1 LLATTEAEANLG
13 IWDGCV
19 SHEDINDAVRVAP
32 KEILFGEQTRLPYFP
47 EDRRLPKLHS
57 GEPLVLQFWK
67 VLEKIPESLR
77 EALVDLPI
85 SITLTRTGNLPY
97 FRDFRCHQ
105 AVHIGRR
112 RRTIYLSEE
121 LLHEAAAKGYDHW
134 AVAEGVIFAAW
145 TLFDYMLLVEVL
157 KSYIAVLSDL
167 PNYRLGEPLVLK
179 LVGEH
184 NRHRRDSIDSGRSE
198 LGEFV
203 NGYKQQLLRVSPAA
217 AAQADPFEL
226 ARTVFDPDLEEKWS
240 RGKME
245 RIAKI
250 FNYPRI
256 FLFDRDIIHA
266 VARKTAE
273 RKGQET
279 APQSFADVL
288 HDYEDAL
295 RFDPQPLMT
304 AFCKGVV
311 PKPRAEFLQKVVSLG
326 PEALRGFFI
335 AYKDGDESVAQLM
348 HPLWIYLCTLSS
360 DPAGVFS
367 RAGRCRAL
375 VREGSGEGMDRPLA
389 GLFVRLDKA
398 DNYEELSNELMSMGA
413 PAREEIVELI
423 QQQKLQEE
431 DEWEVFKG
439 RKQGIVTRAYELLE
453 VLSGGS
459 GQAAAARKRRAELH
473 QDPRVIKLLAN
484 SPHRLTSDPSG
495 VLMYLRSYQRSLKQ
509 FGPTDPDTDLLL
521 ACVLIRLDQ
530 AEDYEGLI
538 ELIHSMGTPAFSA
551 LYSVL
556 ENIPERDQKR
566 REILVQARILWSKMV
581 AETRLLSNAGP
592 RMAFG

>member
-1 LLATTEAEANLG
+1 MLATTAPDANLG

-19 SHEDINDAVRVAP
+19 SHENINDAVRVAP

-47 EDRRLPKLHS
+47 DDQRLPKLHA
-57 GEPLVLQFWK
+57 GESLVLQFWK
-67 VLEKIPESLR
+67 VLEKIPDSLR
-77 EALVDLPI
+77 EALLDLPI
-85 SITLTRTGNLPY
+85 SITLTRTGDLPF

-112 RRTIYLSEE
+112 RRTVYLSEA
-121 LLHEAAAKGYDHW
+121 LLSEAAEKGYDHW
-134 AVAEGVIFAAW
+134 AVAEGVIFASW
-145 TLFDYMLLVEVL
+145 TLFDYLLLVDVL
-157 KSYIAVLSDL
+157 QSYITVVSDL
-167 PNYRLGEPLVLK
+167 PNYRLGEPLLLK

-203 NGYKQQLLRVSPAA
+203 TGYKQRLLRVSPAQA
-217 AAQADPFEL
+217 VHADPFEL
-226 ARTVFDPDLEEKWS
+226 ARTVFDSELEEKWS
-240 RGKME
+240 RDKME

-256 FLFDRDIIHA
+256 FLFDRDIIHS

-279 APQSFADVL
+279 APQSFADLL
-288 HDYEDAL
+288 HDYEDAV

-311 PKPRAEFLQKVVSLG
+311 PKPRAEFLRQVVSLG
-326 PEALRGFFI
+326 PEALRGFFT
-335 AYKDGDESVAQLM
+335 AYREGDESVAQVM
-348 HPLWIYLCTLSS
+348 HPLWMYLCTLTS

-375 VREGSGEGMDRPLA
+375 GREGAGEGMERALA

-398 DNYEELSNELMSMGA
+398 VNYEELSNELTSMGA

-459 GQAAAARKRRAELH
+459 GKAAEARKRRAELH
-473 QDPRVIKLLAN
+473 QDPKVLKLLSN
-484 SPHRLTSDPSG
+484 GPHRLTSDPSG

-509 FGPTDPDTDLLL
+509 FGPTDPDTDFLL

-530 AEDYEGLI
+530 SEEYDELI

-551 LYSVL
+551 LYSVF
-556 ENIPERDQKR
+556 ENITERDQKR
-566 REILVQARILWSKMV
+566 REILVHARILWSKMV
-581 AETRLLSNAGP
+581 AETRLLSDAGP
-592 RMAFG
+592 RVASG